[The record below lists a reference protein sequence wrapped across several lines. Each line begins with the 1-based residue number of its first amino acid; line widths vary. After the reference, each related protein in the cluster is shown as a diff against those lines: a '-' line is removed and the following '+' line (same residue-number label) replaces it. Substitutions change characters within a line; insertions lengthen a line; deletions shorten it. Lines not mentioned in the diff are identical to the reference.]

1 MPGNHLTAHAL
12 STRGL
17 CMILVK
23 RDVSYRTKWPLPTE
37 ALCLFPTVFM
47 PVCHSSPCPQFSQER
62 SAVIYLHYHQ
72 SNREEKIMTVPTM
85 TTNKPTWPSLSCTAQ
100 GTPLLPCNSHR
111 RSAPPPAVAP
121 PPAPAHG
128 PDLCLGLGK
137 LHRAWSLWP
146 CHLPVPG
153 AARPGPARPAEQVGT
168 GRAGERQ
175 GLGAGAEARAAWG
188 SEALPGP
195 GRGRGRLE
203 SRGGAVRADPWLPQ
217 AARR

>member
-62 SAVIYLHYHQ
+62 SGVIYLHYHQ

-100 GTPLLPCNSHR
+100 GTPLLPGEAASR
-111 RSAPPPAVAP
+111 LEPLALS
-121 PPAPAHG
+121 
-128 PDLCLGLGK
+128 
-137 LHRAWSLWP
+137 S
-146 CHLPVPG
+146 PG
-153 AARPGPARPAEQVGT
+153 AWCSPARPGPAR
-168 GRAGERQ
+168 RAGGNGESR
-175 GLGAGAEARAAWG
+175 RAA
-188 SEALPGP
+188 GP
-195 GRGRGRLE
+195 G
-203 SRGGAVRADPWLPQ
+203 GGS
-217 AARR
+217 

>member
-111 RSAPPPAVAP
+111 RSAPPPRSGTAP
-121 PPAPAHG
+121 
-128 PDLCLGLGK
+128 
-137 LHRAWSLWP
+137 RACARPGSVFRAGEAASRLEP
-146 CHLPVPG
+146 LALSSPG
-153 AARPGPARPAEQVGT
+153 AWCSPARPGPPSRWERGEPES
-168 GRAGERQ
+168 GRAWGRELRRGRPGALRPCRGQ
-175 GLGAGAEARAAWG
+175 AGAG
-188 SEALPGP
+188 
-195 GRGRGRLE
+195 
-203 SRGGAVRADPWLPQ
+203 GG
-217 AARR
+217 

>member
-1 MPGNHLTAHAL
+1 
-12 STRGL
+12 
-17 CMILVK
+17 MILVK

-153 AARPGPARPAEQVGT
+153 AARPGPPSRWERGEPES
-168 GRAGERQ
+168 GRAWGRELRRGRPGALRPCRGQ
-175 GLGAGAEARAAWG
+175 AGAG
-188 SEALPGP
+188 
-195 GRGRGRLE
+195 
-203 SRGGAVRADPWLPQ
+203 GG
-217 AARR
+217 